1 MKKTIVI
8 MAAGLGSRFGAGAG
22 QKQITPVDEQGHLI
36 IDYSAYDAWRAGFE
50 KVVFVIK
57 PESEE
62 QFHKLI
68 GANVEPFMEV
78 AYAHQT
84 LTSCLPEGVSVPEGR
99 AKPWG
104 TGHAA
109 LCAENLVPDGFICI
123 NADDFYGEE
132 AFKTAAAFLDAPHAE
147 SEQAMVGYSLK
158 NTMTPNG
165 SVARGVC
172 AVDENGLL
180 TSITERTKI
189 FADGENARYTE
200 DGESFF
206 PLAGSTPVSMNFWI
220 FNHCVFSSLREGF
233 ERFLRERMPL
243 DPLKKEFYL
252 PDVPGELLKTGK
264 GSVKV
269 LSTDAKWFGLTYLG
283 DLAATR
289 AGVKALKDA
298 GRYPEDLWK
307 KQN

>member
-22 QKQITPVDEQGHLI
+22 QKQITPVDANGRLI
-36 IDYSAYDAWRAGFE
+36 IDYSVYDALRAGFE

-57 PESEE
+57 PESQE
-62 QFHKLI
+62 QFHALI

-78 AYAHQT
+78 AYAYQT
-84 LTSCLPEGVSVPEGR
+84 LSSCLPKGFELPEGR
-99 AKPWG
+99 VKPWG

-109 LCAENLVPDGFICI
+109 LCAESEVPDGFICI
-123 NADDFYGEE
+123 NADDFYGES
-132 AFKTAAAFLDAPHAE
+132 AFRAAAAFLDAPHAD
-147 SEQAMVGYSLK
+147 SAHAMVGYRLS

-172 AVDENGLL
+172 ETDENGCL

-200 DGESFF
+200 NGTDFM
-206 PLAGSTPVSMNFWI
+206 PLPGSKKVSMNFWI
-220 FNHCVFSSLREGF
+220 FNRSVFGAMREGF
-233 ERFLRERMPL
+233 EDFLKNRMPL

-252 PDVPGELLKTGK
+252 PDVPQALIRQNRATFT
-264 GSVKV
+264 V
-269 LSTDAKWFGLTYLG
+269 LPTEEKWFGMTYID
-283 DLAATR
+283 DLPATR
-289 AGVKALKDA
+289 EGVKRLIAQ
-298 GRYPEDLWK
+298 GRYPEELWK
-307 KQN
+307 